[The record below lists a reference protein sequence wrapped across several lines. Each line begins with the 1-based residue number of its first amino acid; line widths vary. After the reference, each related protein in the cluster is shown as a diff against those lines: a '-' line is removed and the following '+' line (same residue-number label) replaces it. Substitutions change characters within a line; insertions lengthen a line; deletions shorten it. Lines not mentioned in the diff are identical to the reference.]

1 MPIFWCDLVSS
12 AVTRLRPRW
21 RPFEDAISAF
31 RIADIDDCLS
41 ILQQHSSPQAT
52 ALEVRCLIRL
62 GKPSDALSLLREVDF
77 ANLTHKVAS
86 ELRILQLSAYIAVND
101 DENAHTAMTNAKAR
115 SYGVGSVE
123 LESELVYFC
132 AVLEWTQGR
141 YAEAKALADSLI
153 EKQSAIPAWL
163 REDVEFYPFNQAY
176 WRARAFELLG
186 MTAAIEKNYAAQ
198 AAFLAKSFE
207 EFDAA
212 NCPDVWVEALML
224 SNIAF
229 LVRDLQDPALAS
241 FVRERAKKIQW
252 NPTLAGRRFVTQHS
266 LGWCSALNGDN
277 LGGLREFRQS
287 AEIAPTVPLK
297 ILAILDRAF
306 IASQL
311 HERFFALEQLEHASQ
326 LAAGIDWDTV
336 VSYDRKVLL
345 DLAAALAPHDVARAR
360 TTLDRYFSARTAI
373 SNLALFAK
381 DTRRRGD
388 ECMATAAVVRAEG
401 ALDRAVMVYKEA
413 FDIWT
418 DVGYGWRAAAAA
430 LEIYTLTGD
439 TAYLDV
445 VAREAAE
452 RPLSWIANRYASVVL
467 DDPNRY
473 VRA

>member
-1 MPIFWCDLVSS
+1 LHQHGSS
-12 AVTRLRPRW
+12 
-21 RPFEDAISAF
+21 
-31 RIADIDDCLS
+31 
-41 ILQQHSSPQAT
+41 QAT
-52 ALEVRCLIRL
+52 ALEARCLIRL
-62 GKPSDALSLLREVDF
+62 GKPAAALSLLDEVDYTS
-77 ANLTHKVAS
+77 LTHKVAS

-101 DENAHTAMTNAKAR
+101 VENAHTAMANAKAR

-141 YAEAKALADSLI
+141 YAEAKDLADSLI
-153 EKQSAIPAWL
+153 AKQTAIPAWL
-163 REDVEFYPFNQAY
+163 REDVEFYPFNQGY

-186 MTAAIEKNYAAQ
+186 MTAALEKDYSAQ
-198 AAFLAKSFE
+198 AAYLKKSFE

-212 NCPDVWVEALML
+212 NCPDALVEAAML
-224 SNIAF
+224 SNLAF
-229 LVRDLQDPALAS
+229 LVRDLQQPELAAFVRDRSAKMRWVSTLAS
-241 FVRERAKKIQW
+241 
-252 NPTLAGRRFVTQHS
+252 LRFVTQHS
-266 LGWCSALNGDN
+266 LGWCSALGGDH

-287 AEIAPTVPLK
+287 AEIAPSIPLR
-297 ILAILDRAF
+297 IVAILDRAF

-311 HERFFALEQLEHASQ
+311 HERFFALEQLEHACH
-326 LAAGIDWDTV
+326 LAAGIDWETV
-336 VSYDRKVLL
+336 VTSERKVLL
-345 DLAAALAPHDVARAR
+345 DLAAALAPFDVAKAR
-360 TTLDRYFSARTAI
+360 VALDRYFSVRTPI
-373 SNLALFAK
+373 SNLELFAT

-388 ECMATAAVVRAEG
+388 ECMATAAVIRAEG
-401 ALDRAVMVYKEA
+401 HLDRAVMVYKEA

-418 DVGYGWRAAAAA
+418 DVGYCWRAAAAA

>member
-1 MPIFWCDLVSS
+1 MDALDLLKEVDY
-12 AVTRLRPRW
+12 TRLSHR
-21 RPFEDAISAF
+21 
-31 RIADIDDCLS
+31 
-41 ILQQHSSPQAT
+41 
-52 ALEVRCLIRL
+52 
-62 GKPSDALSLLREVDF
+62 
-77 ANLTHKVAS
+77 VAA
-86 ELRILQLSAYIAVND
+86 ELRILELSAYLAVND
-101 DENAHTAMTNAKAR
+101 DENAQTAMANAKAR

-132 AVLEWTQGR
+132 AVLEWTQGN
-141 YAEAKALADSLI
+141 YAEAKTLAESLI
-153 EKQSAIPAWL
+153 ARETAIPSWL
-163 REDVEFYPFNQAY
+163 REQVELYPFNQAY

-186 MTAAIEKNYAAQ
+186 LTASLEKDYDSQ
-198 AAFLAKSFE
+198 TAFLMKSFE
-207 EFDAA
+207 EYDGA
-212 NCPDVWVEALML
+212 NCPDALVEAAML
-224 SNIAF
+224 SNLAS
-229 LVRDLQDPALAS
+229 LVRDLQKPELAA
-241 FVRERAKKIQW
+241 FVRDRSAKIQQT
-252 NPTLAGRRFVTQHS
+252 PMLDRLRFVTQHS
-266 LGWCSALNGDN
+266 LGWCSALSGDN

-287 AEIAPTVPLK
+287 AEIAPSVPLR

-306 IASQL
+306 IAGQL
-311 HERFFALEQLEHASQ
+311 HERFFALEQLEHACH
-326 LAAGIDWDTV
+326 LAAGLDWDAV
-336 VSYDRKVLL
+336 VNTDRKVLL
-345 DLAAALAPHDVARAR
+345 DLAAALAPHDVGRAR
-360 TTLDRYFSARTAI
+360 VTLDRYFSARTPI
-373 SNLALFAK
+373 SSLALFAK

-418 DVGYGWRAAAAA
+418 DVGYAWRAAAAA

>member
-1 MPIFWCDLVSS
+1 MQSN
-12 AVTRLRPRW
+12 AVTRLRPRQ
-21 RPFEDAISAF
+21 RPFEDAISSF
-31 RIADIDDCLS
+31 RIADIDDCLA
-41 ILQQHSSPQAT
+41 ILQQHNTPQAT
-52 ALEVRCLIRL
+52 ALEVRCLVRL
-62 GKPSDALSLLREVDF
+62 GKPTAALSLLQEIDYTS
-77 ANLTHKVAS
+77 LTHKVAS

-101 DENAHTAMTNAKAR
+101 DENAHTAMANAKAR

-141 YAEAKALADSLI
+141 YAEAKSLAESLI
-153 EKQSAIPAWL
+153 AKQTAIPAWL
-163 REDVEFYPFNQAY
+163 REDVEFYPFNQGY

-186 MTAAIEKNYAAQ
+186 MTAALEKDYAAQ
-198 AAFLAKSFE
+198 ASFLIKSFE

-224 SNIAF
+224 SNLAF
-229 LVRDLQDPALAS
+229 LVRDLQNPDLAA
-241 FVRERAKKIQW
+241 FVRERSAKIEW
-252 NPTLAGRRFVTQHS
+252 NPTLAGRRFLTQHS
-266 LGWCSALNGDN
+266 LGWCSALSGDH

-287 AEIAPTVPLK
+287 AEIAPTVPLR
-297 ILAILDRAF
+297 ILAILARAF

-311 HERFFALEQLEHASQ
+311 HERFFALEQLEHACQ
-326 LAAGIDWDTV
+326 LAAGIDWDTI
-336 VSYDRKVLL
+336 VSFDRKVLL
-345 DLAAALAPHDVARAR
+345 DLAGALAPHDVRRARA
-360 TTLDRYFSARTAI
+360 TLDRYFAVRTPI

-401 ALDRAVMVYKEA
+401 HLDRAVMVYKEA

-452 RPLSWIANRYASVVL
+452 RPLSWIATRYSSIVL

>member
-1 MPIFWCDLVSS
+1 LGNPS
-12 AVTRLRPRW
+12 A
-21 RPFEDAISAF
+21 
-31 RIADIDDCLS
+31 
-41 ILQQHSSPQAT
+41 
-52 ALEVRCLIRL
+52 
-62 GKPSDALSLLREVDF
+62 ALSVLEKIDY
-77 ANLTHKVAS
+77 AGLTHKVAS

-101 DENAHTAMTNAKAR
+101 EENAQAAMANAKAR

-132 AVLEWTQGR
+132 AVFEWTQGR
-141 YAEAKALADSLI
+141 YAEARALAESLI

-163 REDVEFYPFNQAY
+163 REDVEFYPFNQGY

-186 MTAAIEKNYAAQ
+186 MTAALEKDYAAQ
-198 AAFLAKSFE
+198 ADFLIRSFE

-212 NCPDVWVEALML
+212 TCPDAWVEVLML
-224 SNIAF
+224 SNLAV
-229 LVRDLQDPALAS
+229 LVRDLQSPELAA
-241 FVRERAKKIQW
+241 FVRERVAKIQW
-252 NPTLAGRRFVTQHS
+252 NSALSGRRFVIQHS
-266 LGWCSALNGDN
+266 LGWCSALSGDN

-287 AEIAPTVPLK
+287 AEIAPSVPLR

-311 HERFFALEQLEHASQ
+311 HERFFALEQLEHACH
-326 LAAGIDWDTV
+326 LAAGIDWDAV
-336 VSYDRKVLL
+336 VNSDRKVLL
-345 DLAAALAPHDVARAR
+345 DLAAALAPHDVGRAR
-360 TTLDRYFSARTAI
+360 VTLDRYFSARTPI

-401 ALDRAVMVYKEA
+401 HLDRAVMVYKEA

-418 DVGYGWRAAAAA
+418 DVGYGWRAASAA

-445 VAREAAE
+445 VAREASE
-452 RPLSWIANRYASVVL
+452 RPLSWIAARYAAVAIE
-467 DDPNRY
+467 DPKLY

>member
-1 MPIFWCDLVSS
+1 
-12 AVTRLRPRW
+12 
-21 RPFEDAISAF
+21 
-31 RIADIDDCLS
+31 
-41 ILQQHSSPQAT
+41 LQPHASDQAT
-52 ALEVRCLIRL
+52 ALKARCLIRL
-62 GKPSDALSLLREVDF
+62 GKASDALALLEHVDY
-77 ANLTHKVAS
+77 AGLSHKVAS
-86 ELRILQLSAYIAVND
+86 ELRIIELSAHLALND
-101 DENAHTAMTNAKAR
+101 EENAQNAMANAKAR

-132 AVLEWTQGR
+132 AVLEWARGR
-141 YAEAKALADSLI
+141 YADSKALAESLI
-153 EKQSAIPAWL
+153 ERQTSIPSWL

-186 MTAAIEKNYAAQ
+186 LTAALEKDYAAQ
-198 AAFLAKSFE
+198 ATFLMNSFE

-212 NCPDVWVEALML
+212 NCPDALIETAML
-224 SNIAF
+224 SNLAF
-229 LVRDLQDPALAS
+229 LVRDLQKPELAA
-241 FVRERAKKIQW
+241 FVRERSSKIQW
-252 NPTLAGRRFVTQHS
+252 TPALARLRFGTQHS
-266 LGWCSALNGDN
+266 LGWCSALSGDN

-287 AEIAPTVPLK
+287 AEVAPSVPLK

-306 IASQL
+306 IAGQL
-311 HERFFALEQLEHASQ
+311 HERFFALEQLEHACH
-326 LAAGIDWDTV
+326 LAAGIDWDAV
-336 VSYDRKVLL
+336 VSYDRRVLL
-345 DLAAALAPHDVARAR
+345 DLASALASHDVVRAR
-360 TTLDRYFSARTAI
+360 VTLDRYFSARTPI
-373 SNLALFAK
+373 SKLSLFSQ